1 MTCGK
6 LGDGFPA
13 PWSQLKVLNLSCLRL
28 VHDFPAIF
36 PYLTSLERLSIDIM
50 RFYAYPSRWPAYKP
64 NVTLELLHTFSFIC
78 SDSVWPYEWLES
90 VRFPA
95 LKEFSLEERLGS
107 TFDWPLQAVTKLAD
121 CAQGLEEF
129 YLTRI
134 DLSPFYRETRRILSL
149 MPNLRVLML
158 DGVSAN
164 PYRILKMLF
173 KPSHVPQESSTLP
186 LLPRLEI
193 LRIDHHDWDAM
204 DEIDPCYIYW
214 YILTFLIQR
223 LQTTPFREFSLTWS
237 TYQLSMEEMPMEKC
251 HDDIRK
257 LANLIK
263 ACSSYVS
270 IEITELQEVNEL
282 AKRWMFENGICM
294 DYIHNRSY

>member
-6 LGDGFPA
+6 LGDVFPA
-13 PWSQLKVLNLSCLRL
+13 PWSQLKVLNLSCLRP

-50 RFYAYPSRWPAYKP
+50 RFYAYPSR
-64 NVTLELLHTFSFIC
+64 FIC

-149 MPNLRVLML
+149 MPNLRILML

-193 LRIDHHDWDAM
+193 LHAM
-204 DEIDPCYIYW
+204 DEIDACYIYW

-263 ACSSYVS
+263 ACSSYAS